1 MSNSQTRYRDEY
13 LQTART
19 YLDHGVPPET
29 AQEAALRAR
38 RRAYRLR
45 VTEDAWV
52 RNILL
57 TMAVCGTCFAL
68 AVFLGRVPIA
78 GWMVGK

>member
-29 AQEAALRAR
+29 AQDAALLARRAAWKRAR
-38 RRAYRLR
+38 RNYRVQVCLF
-45 VTEDAWV
+45 
-52 RNILL
+52 
-57 TMAVCGTCFAL
+57 AVCVLAFCGTLGWA
-68 AVFLGRVPIA
+68 AVSVAMGY
-78 GWMVGK
+78 GQ